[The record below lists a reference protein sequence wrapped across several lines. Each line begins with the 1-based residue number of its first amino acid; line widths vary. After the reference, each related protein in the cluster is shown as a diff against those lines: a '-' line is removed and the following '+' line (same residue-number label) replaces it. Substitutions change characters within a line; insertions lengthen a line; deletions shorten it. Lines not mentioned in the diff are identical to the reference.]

1 VFEFCD
7 EADEVG
13 KIAPKPVEPPDDE
26 GVSIA
31 QALKAPF
38 QLRPASGSARS
49 MPPCFSRSSM
59 T

>member
-1 VFEFCD
+1 MFEFCD

-38 QLRPASGSARS
+38 QLRPASGSAKFFRA
-49 MPPCFSRSSM
+49 
-59 T
+59 